1 MIKKSEKII
10 FLLVVIGAIFFARA
24 FYPGISGV
32 PSLASADQ
40 SSQTAIAQTTAA
52 PPMLVLPQTAISAIA
67 QPGTAPANTSV
78 GTASGQAAA
87 DVNSVFSKVNDAPPP
102 VFSNEAY
109 MVADL
114 TTGGVLSGSNVAS
127 RWPTASLTKLLTAT
141 LIFDQ
146 LSTSTRITITPQ
158 MFAADPNEHTL
169 VTGGTYTVEDLLHV
183 MLMPSSNVAAQAMAD
198 FIGQTQFMAEMN
210 QRAQAWGMT
219 DTYFSDPSGIS
230 AANESTAND
239 LLILAQHIYN
249 NYPGILTLT
258 NTPVTTI
265 TELNSGKK
273 ITVRSI
279 NAFVGEPN
287 FVGGKTGNTDQAG
300 GNLLS
305 IFNDNGHQVLI
316 TVLGAPTLPFKDTSA
331 LYAWF
336 RANYR

>member
-1 MIKKSEKII
+1 MIKHSEKFI
-10 FLLVVIGAIFFARA
+10 FLLVVIGAVFFARV

-40 SSQTAIAQTTAA
+40 ASQTAIVQTTTA
-52 PPMLVLPQTAISAIA
+52 PPTLVLPQTAISATA
-67 QPGTAPANTSV
+67 PPGTAPVSANTSA
-78 GTASGQAAA
+78 GADQAAPN
-87 DVNSVFSKVNDAPPP
+87 VNSVFSKVNDTPLP
-102 VFSNEAY
+102 VFTNEAY

-114 TTGGVLSGSNVAS
+114 TTGGVLAGSNITS
-127 RWPTASLTKLLTAT
+127 RWPTASLTKLMTAT

-146 LSTSTRITITPQ
+146 LATSTRITITPQ

-169 VTGGTYTVEDLLHV
+169 VIGGTYTVEDLLHV

-198 FIGQTQFMAEMN
+198 FIGQTQFMNEMN
-210 QRAQAWGMT
+210 QRAQQWGMT
-219 DTYFSDPSGIS
+219 NTYFSDPSGIS
-230 AANESTAND
+230 AANESTASD
-239 LLILAQHIYN
+239 LLILAQHVYN
-249 NYPGILTLT
+249 NYPGILALT

-265 TELNSGKK
+265 AELNSGKQ

-279 NAFVGEPN
+279 NEFVGEPN

-305 IFNDNGHQVLI
+305 VFDYGGHPVFI
-316 TVLGAPTLPFKDTSA
+316 AVLGAPALPFKDSSA

-336 RANYR
+336 KTNYK